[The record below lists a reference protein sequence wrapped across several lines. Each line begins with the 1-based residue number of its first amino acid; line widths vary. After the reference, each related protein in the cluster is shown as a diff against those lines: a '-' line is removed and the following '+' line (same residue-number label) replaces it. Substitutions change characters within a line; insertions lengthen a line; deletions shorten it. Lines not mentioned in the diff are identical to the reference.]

1 MLKLLTS
8 IGYNLAIQR
17 KEPSV
22 QATIRDCESEAELEE
37 RLSEPSAEVV
47 DTLRRLDGDLM
58 LLGVAGKMGP
68 TLARMAKRAS
78 DAAAVQRRIIGVAR
92 FSAGGQDELEAHGI
106 ETVRCD
112 LLDEA
117 QVDRLPDVANVIFM
131 TGMKFGASGNSSLT
145 WAMNDYVPMLLCR
158 RFRASR
164 IVSFSTGNVYGL
176 SAPASGGSRESDRL
190 EPVGEYAMSCVG
202 RERLLEHFSR
212 SWSIPM
218 AILRLNY
225 ACDLRYGVLVD
236 IANRIWHDEP
246 VDVSMGY
253 FNTIWQGDANAM
265 ALRAIDFL
273 QSPPQVLNMT
283 GPETLAI
290 RQVAQQLGALLGKA
304 VHFTGSEGPTALL
317 NNATRGYE
325 LWGRPQVGT
334 QELIEAV
341 ARWTQRGGRLL
352 GKPTHFEAR
361 DGRF

>member
-1 MLKLLTS
+1 M
-8 IGYNLAIQR
+8 
-17 KEPSV
+17 
-22 QATIRDCESEAELEE
+22 QATLRDCDDEKQLED
-37 RLSEPSAEVV
+37 RLSEPTEEVV
-47 DTLRRLDGDLM
+47 ETMRRLDGDIILM
-58 LLGVAGKMGP
+58 GVAGKMGP

-78 DAAAVQRRIIGVAR
+78 DRAGRSRKIIGVAR
-92 FSAGGQDELEAHGI
+92 FSSGGQQELETHGI

-117 QVDRLPDVANVIFM
+117 QVERLPDAANVIFM

-158 RFRASR
+158 RYRKSR

-176 SAPASGGSRESDRL
+176 TEPASGGSRETDRL

-212 SWSIPM
+212 TWSIPM

-236 IANRIWHDEP
+236 IANRIWQNEA

-265 ALRAIDFL
+265 ALRAFDFL
-273 QSPPQVLNMT
+273 QSPPRVINMT
-283 GPETLAI
+283 GPETLSI
-290 RQVAQQLGALLGKA
+290 RETAMSLASHLGRS
-304 VHFTGSEGPTALL
+304 VRFTGTEGPTALL
-317 NNATRGYE
+317 NNARSGYE
-325 LWGRPQVGT
+325 LWGAPRVST
-334 QELIEAV
+334 EELIEAV
-341 ARWTQRGGRLL
+341 AAWTRRGGRLL
-352 GKPTHFEAR
+352 NKPTHFEAR
-361 DGRF
+361 DGKF